1 MLAVIW
7 PLQRAVTLR
16 DPIPMCA
23 AASRRRRCTCSA
35 FSSAITRYVEDA
47 ADRGDSGAAVLRV
60 HGMIARTSV
69 AGKMT
74 VGGCNRALQGAAGA
88 LPRLADRTA
97 SWLARACLGLD
108 CHELSS
114 ASSRSYARVRLIATA
129 AARGLCAPH
138 SLLPPDT
145 VGPHRVRATVIQGN
159 TPFWTKV
166 DGYASFF
173 RPVQITEQNLPGWT
187 LKILCCP
194 GIPTERREC

>member
-88 LPRLADRTA
+88 LPRVADRTA

-108 CHELSS
+108 CHELSWQ
-114 ASSRSYARVRLIATA
+114 SSRSYSRVRHDSRCSCTRSVRSTQPAPARRRRTRIVCGRPLFQETPHLYRKLTA
-129 AARGLCAPH
+129 
-138 SLLPPDT
+138 
-145 VGPHRVRATVIQGN
+145 
-159 TPFWTKV
+159 
-166 DGYASFF
+166 
-173 RPVQITEQNLPGWT
+173 
-187 LKILCCP
+187 P
-194 GIPTERREC
+194 GIPPFLDWYKLRHVS